1 MGNLVEEINLF
12 KKINGENKVIP
23 TEHQN
28 FISGN
33 SNRDAVYNQGIG
45 RAKLRKFI
53 IDENINIDYWEN
65 IKNE

>member
-1 MGNLVEEINLF
+1 MGNLLEEINLF
-12 KKINGENKVIP
+12 KKVNGENKVVQ

-33 SNRDAVYNQGIG
+33 SNRDAIYNQGIG

-53 IDENINIDYWEN
+53 VDENIDIDYWEN